1 MNNDECVEVDS
12 KDCAATPCAPED
24 WTEYETGDDDDF
36 VASQWQSLGNGS
48 AYVSSESSAAS
59 IPPGQYDMIYNH
71 QIGKPMFVKKTVNLD
86 DLIALPDSAS
96 EEVVAAVEVFWT
108 KKEKFKEMGFL
119 FKRGILLWGPPG
131 SGKTSTV
138 QTVAANIVKS
148 GGVAMYMDNPSFAT
162 EALQHFREV
171 EPERPLVVMA
181 EDIDSIVDKYGD
193 HELLALLDGELNIE
207 NVLFIATTNYPEQ
220 LDARIV
226 NRPSRFDIVKLIP
239 MPSQAARE
247 IFLKVKLPD
256 RFAGKGG
263 RAELNTWVKLTDGF
277 SVAHLK
283 EIIISV
289 EGFGYTVESTVTRL
303 RRMMDSNPSSEDIE
317 LNE

>member
-1 MNNDECVEVDS
+1 MNNDECVEVAPTAICQDS
-12 KDCAATPCAPED
+12 IADD
-24 WTEYETGDDDDF
+24 WQDYETGDDDKF
-36 VASQWQSLGNGS
+36 VASQWQALGNGS
-48 AYVSSESSAAS
+48 AYVSSEASAAS
-59 IPPGQYDMIYNH
+59 IPPGQYDMVYNH
-71 QIGKPMFVKKTVNLD
+71 HLSKPMFVKKNVNLD
-86 DLIALPDSAS
+86 ELIGLPDSAS
-96 EEVVAAVEVFWT
+96 EEVIDAVEVFWS
-108 KKEKFKEMGFL
+108 KKEKFKEMRFL

-181 EDIDSIVDKYGD
+181 EDIDSIINKYGD

-239 MPSQAARE
+239 MPSKAARE
-247 IFLKVKLPD
+247 VFLKTKLPE
-256 RFAGKGG
+256 RFAGEAG
-263 RAELNTWVKLTDGF
+263 RAELKTWVKLTDGF

-303 RRMMDSNPSSEDIE
+303 RNMMDSNPTSKDHE
-317 LNE
+317 

>member
-1 MNNDECVEVDS
+1 MNNNECVEVATQDS
-12 KDCAATPCAPED
+12 IAAPLLGAED
-24 WTEYETGDDDDF
+24 WADYTTGDDDDF

-48 AYVSSESSAAS
+48 AYVSSESSASS
-59 IPPGQYDMIYNH
+59 IPPGQYDMVFNH
-71 QIGKPMFVKKTVNLD
+71 QIGKPMFVRKSVNLD

-96 EEVVAAVEVFWT
+96 EEVVAAVKVFWT

-162 EALQHFREV
+162 DALQHFREV

-247 IFLKVKLPD
+247 VFLKAKLPE
-256 RFAGKGG
+256 RFAGKSGN
-263 RAELNTWVKLTDGF
+263 AELQTWLKLTDNF

-289 EGFGYTVESTVTRL
+289 EGFGYTVESTVERL
-303 RRMMDSNPSSEDIE
+303 RNMMDSNPTSKE
-317 LNE
+317 NE